1 MVVKNNI
8 KALQAELN
16 GTKCRLIAVSKTQSM
31 EKIIEAY
38 DAGQRLFGEN
48 KAQEMASKYE
58 ALPKDIE
65 WHMIGHLQTN
75 KVKYIAPF
83 VTLIH
88 SVDSIKLLEEINKQA
103 KKSNRIIR
111 CLLQVYIAHEETKFG
126 FEPEEVIELANQKLT
141 VAYPN
146 LEIIGLMGMATFT
159 NNQDQIKNEFH
170 TLHKLFNQLKSMTLP
185 ATMQMTELS
194 IGMSSDYKMAIQEGS
209 TLVRVGTAI
218 FGERNYKSNS

>member
-1 MVVKNNI
+1 MAIKNNI
-8 KALQAELN
+8 KAFQTELKD
-16 GTKCRLIAVSKTQSM
+16 TKCRLIAVSKTQPI
-31 EKIIEAY
+31 EKVYEAY
-38 DAGQRLFGEN
+38 EAGQRLFGEN

-83 VTLIH
+83 VSLIH

-103 KKSNRIIR
+103 KKSNRKIR

-126 FEPEEVIELANQKLT
+126 LDPEEVIELANQNLSN
-141 VAYPN
+141 AYPN
-146 LEIIGLMGMATFT
+146 LEITGLMGMATFT
-159 NNQDQIKNEFH
+159 DNQEQIRNEFRRIR
-170 TLHKLFNQLKSMTLP
+170 TLFDQLKSRTLP

-194 IGMSSDYKMAIQEGS
+194 IGMSADYKIALEEGS

-218 FGERNYKSNS
+218 FGERNYATNS

>member
-1 MVVKNNI
+1 MAIKNNI
-8 KALQAELN
+8 KAFQAELKD
-16 GTKCRLIAVSKTQSM
+16 TKCRLIAVSKTQPI
-31 EKIIEAY
+31 EKIYEAY
-38 DAGQRLFGEN
+38 EAGQRLFGEN

-83 VTLIH
+83 VSLIH

-103 KKSNRIIR
+103 KKSNRKIR

-126 FEPEEVIELANQKLT
+126 LDPEKVIELANQNLSNT
-141 VAYPN
+141 YPHI
-146 LEIIGLMGMATFT
+146 EITGLMGMATFT
-159 NNQDQIKNEFH
+159 DNQEQIRNEFRTIR
-170 TLHKLFNQLKSMTLP
+170 TLFDQLKSMTLP

-194 IGMSSDYKMAIQEGS
+194 IGMSADYKIAIEEGS

-218 FGERNYKSNS
+218 FGERNYAINS